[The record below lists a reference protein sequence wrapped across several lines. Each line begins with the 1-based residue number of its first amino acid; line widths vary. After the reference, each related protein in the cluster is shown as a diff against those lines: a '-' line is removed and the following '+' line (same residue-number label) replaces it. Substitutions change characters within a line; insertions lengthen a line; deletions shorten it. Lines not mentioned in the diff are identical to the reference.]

1 MSAGKPCTDDT
12 DGDAALNM
20 RYNQQTSLPRVA
32 YCDKPILTNR
42 VTRIVKR
49 HRQRVVENGNGFIK
63 RDPMF
68 SQAPLRLIWI
78 PFELHEAIPG
88 KVAAHLTV

>member
-1 MSAGKPCTDDT
+1 MSPWTSRWSWFRCAQVVC
-12 DGDAALNM
+12 
-20 RYNQQTSLPRVA
+20 QQPA
-32 YCDKPILTNR
+32 NR
-42 VTRIVKR
+42 VIRIVKR

-68 SQAPLRLIWI
+68 SQTPLRLIWI
-78 PFELHEAIPG
+78 PFELHEAILG